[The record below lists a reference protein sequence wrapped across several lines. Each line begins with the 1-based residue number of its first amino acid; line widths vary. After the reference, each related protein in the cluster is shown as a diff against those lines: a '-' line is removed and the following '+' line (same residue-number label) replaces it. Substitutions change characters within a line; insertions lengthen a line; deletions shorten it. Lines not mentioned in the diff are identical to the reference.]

1 MAGYEDKREM
11 EAKRSLS
18 ITLNMVAENKK
29 EKRKYSAN
37 SFSLSLF

>member
-1 MAGYEDKREM
+1 M
-11 EAKRSLS
+11 EAKRMKDKKEAKRSVE
-18 ITLNMVAENKK
+18 TLGTGIENKK